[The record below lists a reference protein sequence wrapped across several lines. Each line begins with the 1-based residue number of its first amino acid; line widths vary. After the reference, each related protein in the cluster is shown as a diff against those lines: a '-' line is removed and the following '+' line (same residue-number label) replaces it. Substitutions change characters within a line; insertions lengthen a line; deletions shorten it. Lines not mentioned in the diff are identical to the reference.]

1 MSVAYYVC
9 CCILIVALAT
19 IIIVLIDR
27 CIKLKIRDKELKYEE
42 KENQARRDAMLNNH
56 QSDKNWKSMTE
67 TLLKTNEE
75 IIKKWIEHN
84 PKRESP
90 SQQDT
95 SQTPTS
101 HTNNNESSDN

>member
-1 MSVAYYVC
+1 MNVACYVC

-27 CIKLKIRDKELKYEE
+27 CIKLKIRDKELKYGE
-42 KENQARRDAMLNNH
+42 KENQARRDAMLNN
-56 QSDKNWKSMTE
+56 QSDWKSWKSMTE

-75 IIKKWIEHN
+75 IIKKWIEHG
-84 PKRESP
+84 PIRELP

-101 HTNNNESSDN
+101 QTNNNESPNN